1 MYGTGDFWLY
11 DDARDIIKESDY
23 KPRIKKELLEILKV
37 VNAPKSGLDIYK
49 KWFWLHIPEKPYAL
63 FQWAWFIANHNIT
76 KSFKRC
82 GENFFPNPRKYI
94 SGETAELLRTS
105 DI

>member
-37 VNAPKSGLDIYK
+37 VNAPKKRTRYFK
-49 KWFWLHIPEKPYAL
+49 KWF
-63 FQWAWFIANHNIT
+63 
-76 KSFKRC
+76 
-82 GENFFPNPRKYI
+82 
-94 SGETAELLRTS
+94 
-105 DI
+105 